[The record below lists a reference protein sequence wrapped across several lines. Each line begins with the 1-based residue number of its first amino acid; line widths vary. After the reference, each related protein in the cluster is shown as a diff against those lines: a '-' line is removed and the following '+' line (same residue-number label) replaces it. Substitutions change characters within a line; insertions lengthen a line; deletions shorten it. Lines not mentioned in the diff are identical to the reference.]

1 MFCSDFCLVLFW
13 FLFVLSLY
21 IEIFYYEICLEAEKM
36 VEKMWEICKKIAF
49 SEYNQTLENIFQNIF
64 WNATKYLKIFSFFK
78 NIFTWKYFTLGKYFQ
93 PNVDFR
99 VQWIPSTTIQKFQ
112 IFFHAVL
119 VLIVLIVCLILPC
132 SLTAFKF

>member
-1 MFCSDFCLVLFW
+1 MFCFDFCLVLFW

-21 IEIFYYEICLEAEKM
+21 IEIFYYEIFLET
-36 VEKMWEICKKIAF
+36 EKMWEISRKIEF

-64 WNATKYLKIFSFFK
+64 WNATKYLKIFSFFE
-78 NIFTWKYFTLGKYFQ
+78 NIFTWKYFTLGKYFTFNQ
-93 PNVDFR
+93 TQTR